1 MELQKAQLSSTFYR
15 PSLEEDG
22 GGGRGEQAQPF
33 DRSLPTA
40 EDRMSVDQCEAIGDL
55 DDSRLV
61 GAPQTVAGGGM
72 VAGRV
77 GQMMA
82 DVAVKVAGEKS
93 LGKRRRGRPPSGHV
107 RATPVRK
114 QNEEEDVCFICFD
127 GGSLVLCDRRGCP
140 KAYHPSCIKRD
151 ESFFKSK
158 AKWNCGWHICS
169 SCQKASHYW
178 CYTCTYSLCKGCT
191 KDADYQCVRGN
202 KGFCGT
208 CMRTIMLIENVQG
221 NKEVAQ
227 VDFDDKSSWEYLF
240 KVYWNL
246 LKGKLSLTLDELIN
260 AKNPWKG
267 PAVVVCKRDSSGEL
281 YNGDKTTD
289 SISLNSFADLEATHS
304 KRSNKKP
311 RISNK
316 DLTVEKSLGGR
327 GMPFSEG
334 TVWASKELLA
344 FVAHMKNGDISVLSQ
359 FDVQALLLE
368 YIKKNSLRDPRRKC
382 QIVCDSRLINL
393 FGKECVGHFEMLKLL
408 ESHFLIK
415 ESSRADN
422 ISSAAVV
429 TSVSSQMEF
438 DGIHDNQM
446 MMGNDKRRKTRKRVD
461 EKGPQTNPAAY
472 AAIDVHNINLI
483 YLRRNWMEIL
493 IEDIDKFH
501 EKVVGSVVR
510 IRISSGDQ
518 KQEIYRLVQVI
529 GTIKVAKPYKIGTRT
544 TDVKLEI
551 LNLDKKEVISIDE
564 ISNQEF
570 TQDECKRLRQSIRC
584 GLTKRLTVGEIQE
597 KAMALQAVRVNDL
610 LEAEVL
616 RLNHLRDRASEKGHR
631 KELRECVEKLQ
642 LLNSPEERQRRL
654 NETQEVH
661 PDPSMDP
668 SYESEDNAGD
678 FNKKQDDKVKPRKS
692 VFSRKGREPFPQ
704 PWEGDISNNIGGKA
718 QKNRG
723 RETFGINGC
732 STIKNQV
739 NPTGLTAFD
748 WNNQSVV
755 ESNTSTELASEI
767 SSLPLSAV
775 MKTDLSVDNFETDKI
790 WHYHDPTGK
799 IQGPFA
805 MIQLRKWSTTGHFP
819 LDHRIWRINEKP
831 DDSILLADAVNGQYY
846 KEPLLPHDSHLLSQ
860 GFTVAMDERNN
871 GQDAGSNKSMNATEI
886 DGKKVEESWNTKQ
899 DGQSLH
905 NNGNVEPVRCS
916 TPVDVVNSN
925 EEQTGNHLQGQDP
938 LKGNSSSP
946 NKAQESGS
954 LPSPVVPVKPYETLE
969 GESRGAENNS
979 DQNNGNL
986 DPPKTAQGQI
996 MNGQCTENRS
1006 DSEGHSGQS
1015 SGQNWRPPPV
1025 SSPSNGCDS
1034 NSDLIPLS
1042 KSCETSEQDQRE
1054 LSFPDIPSRTP
1065 KPSNGDLLGQA
1076 AENKQSVS
1084 SNFPVQ
1090 DSGPSWSTA
1099 SSLGGG
1105 GAQLPEVGGEWGG
1118 YSPTPAKPTSLEEWE
1133 SSLVSA
1139 SSLKPSEMAGDCV
1152 ATAVSVSG
1160 QLTHSSPSHPT
1171 SNASG
1176 WQDIL
1181 TGSTE
1186 FCTLAGESVSDL
1198 LAEVEAMESLSGL
1211 ATPTSIMNCGGEFTE
1226 GSKNESISSVEGFSP
1241 PDPGKGDAL
1250 SSSGDLRVPM
1260 VTDEPLG
1267 ECQGNAVDLQKGC
1280 GVHSST
1286 SAEVEG
1292 DRKPS
1297 DVSVNQWEAGPEIQN
1312 TAPPKENWDIA
1323 STDNHWKARSE
1334 STETSWEAAQGNANM
1349 GWGGSEQGG
1358 ANTGWGGGQG
1368 IAQGNTSINPGTPAG
1383 AMLESQSRYGG
1394 DRFIGPRDRGFQNRD
1409 IGFGRGRF
1417 QWNRQTYGNG
1427 GGSFRPPPKS
1437 QRVCKYYES
1446 GYCKKGASCGYLH
1459 P

>member
-1 MELQKAQLSSTFYR
+1 MLSPTPRLMELQKAQLSSTFYR

-22 GGGRGEQAQPF
+22 GGGREEQPQAF

-61 GAPQTVAGGGM
+61 GVPQTVAGGGM

-82 DVAVKVAGEKS
+82 DVAVKVAAEKS

-151 ESFFKSK
+151 ESFFRSK

-240 KVYWNL
+240 KVYWSL

-267 PAVVVCKRDSSGEL
+267 GAVVVCKRDSSG
-281 YNGDKTTD
+281 
-289 SISLNSFADLEATHS
+289 A
-304 KRSNKKP
+304 
-311 RISNK
+311 
-316 DLTVEKSLGGR
+316 
-327 GMPFSEG
+327 
-334 TVWASKELLA
+334 LA

-393 FGKECVGHFEMLKLL
+393 FGRECVGHFEMLKLL

-483 YLRRNWMEIL
+483 YLSRNWMEIL

-529 GTIKVAKPYKIGTRT
+529 GTSKVAEPYKIGTRT

-597 KAMALQAVRVNDL
+597 KAMALQAVRVNDFT
-610 LEAEVL
+610 
-616 RLNHLRDRASEKGHR
+616 
-631 KELRECVEKLQ
+631 LRECVEKLQ

-654 NETQEVH
+654 HETQEVH

-668 SYESEDNAGD
+668 SYESEDSAGD
-678 FNKKQDDKVKPRKS
+678 FNKD
-692 VFSRKGREPFPQ
+692 KGREPFPQ
-704 PWEGDISNNIGGKA
+704 PWEGDISNNIGGMA
-718 QKNRG
+718 QKNR
-723 RETFGINGC
+723 
-732 STIKNQV
+732 
-739 NPTGLTAFD
+739 
-748 WNNQSVV
+748 
-755 ESNTSTELASEI
+755 
-767 SSLPLSAV
+767 
-775 MKTDLSVDNFETDKI
+775 DKI

-846 KEPLLPHDSHLLSQ
+846 KELLLPHDSHLLSQ

-905 NNGNVEPVRCS
+905 NNGNVEPVRCT

-1054 LSFPDIPSRTP
+1054 LSFPDIPSPTP

-1152 ATAVSVSG
+1152 TTAVSVSG

-1241 PDPGKGDAL
+1241 PTLVKVMP
-1250 SSSGDLRVPM
+1250 
-1260 VTDEPLG
+1260 
-1267 ECQGNAVDLQKGC
+1267 
-1280 GVHSST
+1280 
-1286 SAEVEG
+1286 
-1292 DRKPS
+1292 
-1297 DVSVNQWEAGPEIQN
+1297 
-1312 TAPPKENWDIA
+1312 
-1323 STDNHWKARSE
+1323 
-1334 STETSWEAAQGNANM
+1334 
-1349 GWGGSEQGG
+1349 
-1358 ANTGWGGGQG
+1358 
-1368 IAQGNTSINPGTPAG
+1368 
-1383 AMLESQSRYGG
+1383 
-1394 DRFIGPRDRGFQNRD
+1394 
-1409 IGFGRGRF
+1409 
-1417 QWNRQTYGNG
+1417 
-1427 GGSFRPPPKS
+1427 
-1437 QRVCKYYES
+1437 
-1446 GYCKKGASCGYLH
+1446 
-1459 P
+1459 

>member
-1 MELQKAQLSSTFYR
+1 MELQKAQPSCTFYR
-15 PSLEEDG
+15 TSLEEDG
-22 GGGRGEQAQPF
+22 GGEQAF
-33 DRSLPTA
+33 DRSLPAA

-55 DDSRLV
+55 DDSQLV

-82 DVAVKVAGEKS
+82 DVAVKVAAEKS

-107 RATPVRK
+107 RAAPVRK

-246 LKGKLSLTLDELIN
+246 LKGKLSLTLDELIMLKIHGKELLLWFVRGILRVN
-260 AKNPWKG
+260 YIMGIKQQIQVLSTLLQTWKQHIQ
-267 PAVVVCKRDSSGEL
+267 KERD
-281 YNGDKTTD
+281 
-289 SISLNSFADLEATHS
+289 A
-304 KRSNKKP
+304 
-311 RISNK
+311 
-316 DLTVEKSLGGR
+316 
-327 GMPFSEG
+327 FSEG

-368 YIKKNSLRDPRRKC
+368 YIKKNNLRDPRRKC
-382 QIVCDSRLINL
+382 QIFCDSRLINL

-438 DGIHDNQM
+438 DGIYDNQM

-483 YLRRNWMEIL
+483 YLRRNWIEIL

-529 GTIKVAKPYKIGTRT
+529 
-544 TDVKLEI
+544 
-551 LNLDKKEVISIDE
+551 DKKEVISIDE

-631 KELRECVEKLQ
+631 KEYPFLECVEKLQ

-654 NETQEVH
+654 HEIQEVH

-668 SYESEDNAGD
+668 SYESEDSAGAFD
-678 FNKKQDDKVKPRKS
+678 KKQDDKVKPRKS
-692 VFSRKGREPFPQ
+692 VFGRKGREPFPQ

-723 RETFGINGC
+723 RETFGMNGC

-739 NPTGLTAFD
+739 NPTGFTAFD

-755 ESNTSTELASEI
+755 ESNSSTELASEI

-775 MKTDLSVDNFETDKI
+775 IKTDLSVDNFETDKI
-790 WHYHDPTGK
+790 WHYQDPTGK

-819 LDHRIWRINEKP
+819 PDHRIWRINEKP

-860 GFTVAMDERNN
+860 GALDERNN
-871 GQDAGSNKSMNATEI
+871 GQDAGSNKSMNATQI
-886 DGKKVEESWNTKQ
+886 DGKKVEESWNMKQ
-899 DGQSLH
+899 DGQIMH
-905 NNGNVEPVRCS
+905 NNGNVEPVRCT

-925 EEQTGNHLQGQDP
+925 EEQTGNHWQGQDP
-938 LKGNSSSP
+938 LKVNSSSP
-946 NKAQESGS
+946 DKAQESGS

-969 GESRGAENNS
+969 GESRGVENNS

-1006 DSEGHSGQS
+1006 DSEGQS

-1034 NSDLIPLS
+1034 NSDSIPLS

-1054 LSFPDIPSRTP
+1054 LSFPDIPSPTP

-1076 AENKQSVS
+1076 AEK
-1084 SNFPVQ
+1084 
-1090 DSGPSWSTA
+1090 
-1099 SSLGGG
+1099 
-1105 GAQLPEVGGEWGG
+1105 
-1118 YSPTPAKPTSLEEWE
+1118 
-1133 SSLVSA
+1133 
-1139 SSLKPSEMAGDCV
+1139 
-1152 ATAVSVSG
+1152 
-1160 QLTHSSPSHPT
+1160 
-1171 SNASG
+1171 
-1176 WQDIL
+1176 
-1181 TGSTE
+1181 
-1186 FCTLAGESVSDL
+1186 
-1198 LAEVEAMESLSGL
+1198 
-1211 ATPTSIMNCGGEFTE
+1211 
-1226 GSKNESISSVEGFSP
+1226 
-1241 PDPGKGDAL
+1241 
-1250 SSSGDLRVPM
+1250 
-1260 VTDEPLG
+1260 
-1267 ECQGNAVDLQKGC
+1267 
-1280 GVHSST
+1280 
-1286 SAEVEG
+1286 
-1292 DRKPS
+1292 
-1297 DVSVNQWEAGPEIQN
+1297 
-1312 TAPPKENWDIA
+1312 
-1323 STDNHWKARSE
+1323 
-1334 STETSWEAAQGNANM
+1334 
-1349 GWGGSEQGG
+1349 
-1358 ANTGWGGGQG
+1358 
-1368 IAQGNTSINPGTPAG
+1368 
-1383 AMLESQSRYGG
+1383 
-1394 DRFIGPRDRGFQNRD
+1394 
-1409 IGFGRGRF
+1409 
-1417 QWNRQTYGNG
+1417 
-1427 GGSFRPPPKS
+1427 
-1437 QRVCKYYES
+1437 
-1446 GYCKKGASCGYLH
+1446 
-1459 P
+1459 